1 MRHFARFTPT
11 IYWTTRAAPSC
22 ERSPFRPTIHAPFF
36 PAWDVDVILR
46 EFTVSLA
53 RRHALHTPLPTAG
66 CVIHLLCTSRVSLY
80 TECNKDLGSSSEIRP
95 VIHRFNIASCQNF
108 TALLF
113 TFLCNFS
120 YVYKIQCYYLFIL
133 YLSYLFNYLLFI
145 IQII

>member
-11 IYWTTRAAPSC
+11 IYWTTRAAPSY

-66 CVIHLLCTSRVSLY
+66 CVIHLLCTSRVSLC
-80 TECNKDLGSSSEIRP
+80 TECNKDLGSLLRNQAI
-95 VIHRFNIASCQNF
+95 IHRFDIASCQNF
-108 TALLF
+108 TRLLVTALQFFYVTSL
-113 TFLCNFS
+113 TCIRFS
-120 YVYKIQCYYLFIL
+120 YYYYLFIL
-133 YLSYLFNYLLFI
+133 Y
-145 IQII
+145 